1 MERSC
6 DEQCRFHIN
15 DIGTGIQINSY
26 DEIDAETMLDV
37 LRCEQKGYDSITEGL
52 EEVLD
57 KYFQKYGF
65 EYAIRPDFLGTEC
78 INVELSGTEG
88 EKIDEIEVKTGE

>member
-1 MERSC
+1 MTEYIVTETIKRHHLISI
-6 DEQCRFHIN
+6 D
-15 DIGTGIQINSY
+15 

-52 EEVLD
+52 EEILD

>member
-1 MERSC
+1 MTEYIITETIKRYHLISI
-6 DEQCRFHIN
+6 D
-15 DIGTGIQINSY
+15 